1 MAPANL
7 LYSLHVRGGISRGR
21 FFIPFQSRFD
31 LRIGR
36 SENLTFDRDGDF
48 LAKMIAPHL
57 PQEYTLGRLMAP
69 WIPVD
74 VGWHWFRCGGD
85 EIVVCRGAEHVDVV
99 FIQPV
104 AVAGDDKQLAH
115 GCPLTPREET
125 HITTP
130 VPFDKI
136 LHLLLDMWYLLP
148 VNAIRHTGTYRKQV
162 SVEGIEN
169 SS

>member
-7 LYSLHVRGGISRGR
+7 LYSLNVRGCISRGR

-36 SENLTFDRDGDF
+36 SKNLTVGRDGDF
-48 LAKMIAPHL
+48 LAKMIAAYL
-57 PQEYTLGRLMAP
+57 PQEYDLGRLVAP
-69 WIPVD
+69 WISVD
-74 VGWHWFRCGGD
+74 VGWHRFRRGAD
-85 EIVVCRGAEHVDVV
+85 EIVVCRRAEHVDVV

-104 AVAGDDKQLAH
+104 AVAGDDEQLAH

-130 VPFDKI
+130 IPFDEI
-136 LHLLLDMWYLLP
+136 LHLLLDMRYLLP
-148 VNAIRHTGTYRKQV
+148 VNVIHHTITYREQG
-162 SVEGIEN
+162 SVEGIGNN
-169 SS
+169 S